1 MWIIICR
8 KSLILIDN
16 KSVEVYSININKRK
30 DMKRLEVRPGG
41 PVQGLPSC
49 RRVLIPELLKPFF
62 GLTKSLAFAN
72 LSVASMR
79 RSHDRCSL

>member
-41 PVQGLPSC
+41 PEQG
-49 RRVLIPELLKPFF
+49 
-62 GLTKSLAFAN
+62 
-72 LSVASMR
+72 
-79 RSHDRCSL
+79 SHLVEEC